1 LIVLEIQLI
10 EKPFPAKTVWAI
22 FLKK

>member
-10 EKPFPAKTVWAI
+10 EKPFSSKNSLGY
-22 FLKK
+22 FY